1 MGACKRRLE
10 LINVGTKQ
18 DKRELKIRMLITAN
32 MRNELV
38 AFLPE
43 YIDVFAWSYVDIP
56 NLDTEI
62 IVRELLLIEGCK
74 LIKRKLWRIRPDILI
89 KVKEEVKK
97 KQKDV

>member
-18 DKRELKIRMLITAN
+18 DKREMKISMLITAN

-97 KQKDV
+97 KQ

>member
-97 KQKDV
+97 KQ

>member
-1 MGACKRRLE
+1 

-56 NLDTEI
+56 NLDTKI
-62 IVRELLLIEGCK
+62 IVHKLPLIEGCEP
-74 LIKRKLWRIRPDILI
+74 IK
-89 KVKEEVKK
+89 
-97 KQKDV
+97 

>member
-1 MGACKRRLE
+1 

-38 AFLPE
+38 AFLQE

-56 NLDTEI
+56 NLDTKI
-62 IVRELLLIEGCK
+62 IVHKLPLIEGCEP
-74 LIKRKLWRIRPDILI
+74 IK
-89 KVKEEVKK
+89 
-97 KQKDV
+97 

>member
-1 MGACKRRLE
+1 

-38 AFLPE
+38 AFLQE

-62 IVRELLLIEGCK
+62 IVRELLLIEVCK

-97 KQKDV
+97 KTIGCWIP

>member
-1 MGACKRRLE
+1 

-38 AFLPE
+38 AFLQE
-43 YIDVFAWSYVDIP
+43 YIDVFTWSYVDIP

-62 IVRELLLIEGCK
+62 IVHKLPLIEGCEP
-74 LIKRKLWRIRPDILI
+74 IK
-89 KVKEEVKK
+89 
-97 KQKDV
+97 